1 VRGGP
6 RWPGLALPLFTPG
19 QRHGLLQEARAL
31 PDLFRFWAPTGRAR
45 NAHGCRRWAASA
57 WGRQGS
63 QLRVG
68 ANLLLVGQCRVHE
81 LAVEH
86 AGALGVRRQKPY
98 HKGDLELKVEG
109 EPGKHDIREC
119 LSCSEESKDDPVH
132 HPFHLKAQRASVS
145 WGLRRTPRS
154 LCPLASYGG
163 EGTLRISTL
172 PVDPTRA
179 GEKEHKGTFWKQG
192 LISAEASVQSHS
204 CL

>member
-1 VRGGP
+1 MVVLWLPPERKVGARSLVLLIKSGLCGEGWTFRTPWNCGGTPP
-6 RWPGLALPLFTPG
+6 RLSIFGLAGGVESLNPG
-19 QRHGLLQEARAL
+19 PWGA
-31 PDLFRFWAPTGRAR
+31 GK
-45 NAHGCRRWAASA
+45 GCWTS
-57 WGRQGS
+57 
-63 QLRVG
+63 
-68 ANLLLVGQCRVHE
+68 
-81 LAVEH
+81 
-86 AGALGVRRQKPY
+86 
-98 HKGDLELKVEG
+98 
-109 EPGKHDIREC
+109 PGKHDIREC